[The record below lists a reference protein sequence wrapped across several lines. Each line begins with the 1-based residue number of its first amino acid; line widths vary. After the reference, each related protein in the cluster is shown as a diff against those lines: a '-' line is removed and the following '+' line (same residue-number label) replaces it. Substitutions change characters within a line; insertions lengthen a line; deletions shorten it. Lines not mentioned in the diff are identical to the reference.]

1 MAGERTIRIRFAG
14 DAKGLHRAADDGG
27 KAMGRWAKGVE
38 KAGAQAKRYAAVAG
52 VAVGAALSAGIGTGL
67 QQSKTTAL
75 LNAQLGAT
83 GADAERYG
91 QAAGKV
97 YGRGI
102 VSSMEEA
109 TEAVRVA
116 VQNALVPKDA
126 SVGAIDQVASRITNL
141 AAVMQSDASTVSAAV
156 STMLKT
162 GMADSA
168 EEAFDMLHWGVEQ
181 GLNKTGDLLDSL
193 NEYPSILQTVGLDG
207 QTTFG
212 LMGQAAA
219 AGARDTDKVV
229 DALKELSLR
238 AVDGSKATSEAFQ
251 MLGVDG
257 AKMADD
263 IAAGGPRA
271 ASAVDTILD
280 KIREMPPSVERAQI
294 IQGLFGGPG
303 EDLGASLFA
312 LDVSKAAGELD
323 GMAGSAKKAGDTLE
337 GSTGAAADRLKNKL
351 QQGLIGALGSVAGWM
366 ERNSG
371 LVKGLAAVLGPLV
384 VIIGTIIAITK
395 IWTAVQTAFNIIMA
409 LNPVALIVIGIVAL
423 IAIIVVI
430 ATKTTWFQTVWDVVW
445 GAIKKA
451 FSAWWAYA
459 KWVFGLLVAAF
470 NHLKAQATAQINR
483 VISIFQAF
491 KRAAGS
497 AKDWVVDKFKSL
509 VSWFKDLPGKIRNAF
524 SSVKDIVSAPFRA
537 AFNAI
542 SNFWNSTA
550 GQLSFTAPSWVPGI
564 GGKGFSLPH
573 LPQLQH
579 GGPAVAGRTYLV
591 GERGPELLTMG
602 PQSGTVTPN
611 HALGGPSVLEA
622 HIHIGDEVVRVV
634 RTEINESNRQVRRRV
649 LAGAGAR

>member
-14 DAKGLHRAADDGG
+14 DARGLHRAADDGG

-97 YGRGI
+97 YGRGV

-168 EEAFDMLHWGVEQ
+168 EEAFDMLHWGVES

-193 NEYPSILQTVGLDG
+193 NEYPSILQTIGLDG

-229 DALKELSLR
+229 DAFKELSLR
-238 AVDGSKATSEAFQ
+238 AVNGSKTTSEAFKT
-251 MLGVDG
+251 LGVDG
-257 AKMADD
+257 GKMADD

-280 KIREMPPSVERAQI
+280 KIRAMPASVERAQV
-294 IQGLFGGPG
+294 IQDLFGGPG

-312 LDVSKAAGELD
+312 LDVDKAAGSLD

-371 LVKGLAAVLGPLV
+371 LVKGLAMALGPLV
-384 VIIGTIIAITK
+384 AIIGTIIVVTK
-395 IWTAVQTAFNIIMA
+395 IWTAVQAAFNVVMA
-409 LNPVALIVIGIVAL
+409 LGPIGLIVLGIAAL
-423 IAIIVVI
+423 VAIIVLI
-430 ATKTTWFQTVWDVVW
+430 ATKTTWFQTIWKAVW
-445 GAIKKA
+445 GAIQA
-451 FSAWWAYA
+451 VLGAWWAYA
-459 KWVFGLLVAAF
+459 QRMFGYFMAALRF
-470 NHLKAQATAQINR
+470 LRDQAVAQINR
-483 VISIFQAF
+483 VIAVF
-491 KRAAGS
+491 RAWQRAVGA
-497 AKDWVVDKFKSL
+497 AKDWIIERLKSL
-509 VSWFKDLPGKIRNAF
+509 LSWVRGLPGR
-524 SSVKDIVSAPFRA
+524 VKSGLGSLASILTSPFRS
-537 AFNAI
+537 AFNKIAEL
-542 SNFWNSTA
+542 WNGTV
-550 GQLSFTAPSWVPGI
+550 GNLSFTAPSWVPGI
-564 GGKGFSLPH
+564 GGKGFTMPR

-602 PQSGTVTPN
+602 PQSGHVTPN
-611 HALGGPSVLEA
+611 HELGGDVNVTVYVGNEA
-622 HIHIGDEVVRVV
+622 LDSRMVRVV
-634 RTEINESNRQVRRRV
+634 REENRQVRRRV